1 MAPYDILRPP
11 PKKFSALQH
20 TVDLSTIRILS
31 RFFNRTNF
39 PTWTTPRNLGEQ
51 VEALETMTPFHLS
64 SAILLAL
71 CFLLN
76 SETTLNRVLQHK
88 SSLNPWNIG
97 VLCFR
102 PWVTTVPKC
111 ITPGSRIG
119 LMFLFPTGKAF
130 YAELHHSR
138 LKVSF
143 CIVLRSHMLY
153 FSLVFFFFPSCLSWL
168 FLY

>member
-1 MAPYDILRPP
+1 
-11 PKKFSALQH
+11 
-20 TVDLSTIRILS
+20 
-31 RFFNRTNF
+31 
-39 PTWTTPRNLGEQ
+39 
-51 VEALETMTPFHLS
+51 MTPFHLS
-64 SAILLAL
+64 SATLLAL

-76 SETTLNRVLQHK
+76 SETTLNRVLQHN

-97 VLCFR
+97 VLCVL

-138 LKVSF
+138 LSVSF
-143 CIVLRSHMLY
+143 CIVLRSHMLL
-153 FSLVFFFFPSCLSWL
+153 FSLVFFCFPSCLSWR
-168 FLY
+168 FLYYLSDSPKSCLQLLLSSCWLFNEDTSRKAVFQRSLINFLCKFYLDSP